1 MSHPELSVVVPVFNE
16 RDNVAPL
23 VGEIVAALRG
33 HLPFEIVYVD
43 DNSRDDSLA
52 VLQGLKAS
60 TPELRV
66 LHHVSQSGQSTA
78 VRTGVRNARAPW
90 IATLDGD
97 GQNDPADIPKLLA
110 ARQSADAQV
119 KLFAGWR
126 VNRQDSGS
134 KRWASKWANA
144 IRARMLR
151 DDTPDTG
158 CGIKLF
164 EREAFL
170 DLPYFDHMHRYLP
183 ALMQRAGWKTTSVPV
198 NHRHRTAGVSKY
210 NNLGRA
216 LVGIRDL
223 RGVAWLITRS
233 KRADVRRPLAGA
245 VRRLQA
251 CRQAGHPAPVL
262 VHERGRQP
270 DDAEL
275 LPVLGQAGLGGR
287 AAEPVPGVHRA
298 VQPAAGHQAP
308 GLEAGQG
315 QSLRPR
321 VRIPDAST
329 HGVDLLHVRRPVP
342 GPACRGWSRL
352 SVDFRADFATS
363 GGRAAD

>member
-23 VGEIVAALRG
+23 VAEITAALRG
-33 HLPFEIVYVD
+33 RITFEIVYVD
-43 DNSRDDSLA
+43 DQSRDDTLA
-52 VLQGLKAS
+52 VLQALKAQ

-78 VRTGVRNARAPW
+78 VRNGVKQARGAW

-97 GQNDPADIPKLLA
+97 GQNDPADIPGLLD
-110 ARQSADAQV
+110 ARALADANV

-126 VNRQDSGS
+126 VNRKDSGS
-134 KRWASKWANA
+134 KRWASRWANA

-183 ALMQRAGWKTTSVPV
+183 ALMQRAGWQTTSVPV
-198 NHRHRTAGVSKY
+198 NHRHRTTGVSKY
-210 NNLGRA
+210 TNLGRA

-233 KRADVRRPLAGA
+233 RRT
-245 VRRLQA
+245 V
-251 CRQAGHPAPVL
+251 V
-262 VHERGRQP
+262 E
-270 DDAEL
+270 
-275 LPVLGQAGLGGR
+275 
-287 AAEPVPGVHRA
+287 
-298 VQPAAGHQAP
+298 
-308 GLEAGQG
+308 EA
-315 QSLRPR
+315 
-321 VRIPDAST
+321 
-329 HGVDLLHVRRPVP
+329 
-342 GPACRGWSRL
+342 
-352 SVDFRADFATS
+352 
-363 GGRAAD
+363 